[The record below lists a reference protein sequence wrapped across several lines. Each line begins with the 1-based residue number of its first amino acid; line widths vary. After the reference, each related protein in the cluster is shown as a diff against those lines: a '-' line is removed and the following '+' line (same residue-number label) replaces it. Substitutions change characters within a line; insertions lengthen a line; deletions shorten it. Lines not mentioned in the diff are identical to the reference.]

1 MQQKT
6 FRRLFGKE
14 ANFVPQNIEMFG
26 IRYFEELGVFVQFF
40 DGIMMFQG
48 FPQIF
53 SYTEKDEIY
62 TVEVI
67 AASLNPSDEM
77 NFTLKLTDVSYES
90 FPLNKETVVL
100 ISEIVKP
107 YIYIFEKAEG
117 GHFVLT
123 GFSY

>member
-1 MQQKT
+1 
-6 FRRLFGKE
+6 
-14 ANFVPQNIEMFG
+14 
-26 IRYFEELGVFVQFF
+26 
-40 DGIMMFQG
+40 MMFQG
-48 FPQIF
+48 FPQII

-77 NFTLKLTDVSYES
+77 NFTFKLTDVSYES

-117 GHFVLT
+117 GHFCPYRIFILMKFKKARFF
-123 GFSY
+123 GLFSFV